1 MSDTPTI
8 GRPHSVLTPEQAA
21 ALWAE
26 YQDHPFNI
34 SARARALGIKPSTL
48 AYHVRGGASAVILR
62 GHWRAAA
69 KVAFQ
74 AFRAGD
80 KAKAAEWF
88 REAANRI
95 EKTIT
100 TP

>member
-1 MSDTPTI
+1 MSDPKKI
-8 GRPHSVLTPEQAA
+8 GRPFRVLTPEQAA

-26 YQDHPFNI
+26 YQERPFNI
-34 SARARALGIKPSTL
+34 SQRARELGIKQPTL
-48 AYHVRGGASAVILR
+48 AYHVRGGASASILR

-74 AFRAGD
+74 AFRNGD
-80 KAKAAEWF
+80 KIKAAEWF

-100 TP
+100 

>member
-1 MSDTPTI
+1 
-8 GRPHSVLTPEQAA
+8 
-21 ALWAE
+21 
-26 YQDHPFNI
+26 
-34 SARARALGIKPSTL
+34 
-48 AYHVRGGASAVILR
+48 VRGGASASILR

-74 AFRAGD
+74 AFRNGD
-80 KAKAAEWF
+80 KIKAAEWF

-100 TP
+100 